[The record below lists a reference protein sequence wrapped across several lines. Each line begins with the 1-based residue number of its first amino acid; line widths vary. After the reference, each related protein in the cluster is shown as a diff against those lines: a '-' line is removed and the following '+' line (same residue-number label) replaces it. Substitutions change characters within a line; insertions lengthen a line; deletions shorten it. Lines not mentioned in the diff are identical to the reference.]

1 MIRAVPRL
9 VHLGPVND
17 PYLWVK
23 QLGAFVK
30 SSGSV
35 DEREDTG
42 LRTLCSP
49 IGNLCQT
56 FTVALGNK
64 TQQKSE
70 TQ

>member
-1 MIRAVPRL
+1 MIR
-9 VHLGPVND
+9 PVND
-17 PYLWVK
+17 PPYLWVK
-23 QLGAFVK
+23 QLGAFFK
-30 SSGSV
+30 SSASV

-42 LRTLCSP
+42 LRSLCSP